1 MKKVTVIAA
10 VAAALLFTLASGL
23 ATAPTNTPYPY
34 VFGHYGSVQPLW

>member
-10 VAAALLFTLASGL
+10 VAAALLFTLANGL
-23 ATAPTNTPYPY
+23 ATAPTNTPSPY